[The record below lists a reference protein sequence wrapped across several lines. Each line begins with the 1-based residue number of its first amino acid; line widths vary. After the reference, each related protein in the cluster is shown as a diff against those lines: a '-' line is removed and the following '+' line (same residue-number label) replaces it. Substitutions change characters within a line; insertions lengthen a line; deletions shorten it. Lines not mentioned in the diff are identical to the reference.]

1 MEATMK
7 YKIAIWFLFVCL
19 SSSFAFAQA
28 NINQAFPFVDL
39 NFPEVVAGS
48 GLETLITLSNRGT
61 ANYNGTAHLFKGKQ
75 FQWNPTVNG
84 ISITGGAF
92 PVSILPGRTVTYLIT
107 GSSLEVGGMLITSQE
122 ADLTNYVE
130 GNLTYFITS
139 EGTVIDSIG
148 VLPATPFVA
157 ASLPFDDFY
166 GITLAFSNADFQ
178 ERNADMTFKLYSDT
192 SQLLGTYTTGSDPLL
207 IGEQRA
213 SYLYQLFPAVSSLAS
228 GRVEIQS
235 SIPVCGV
242 AMTQAVG
249 GQFSS
254 LPLGSTIRTYNVD
267 NPGDE
272 VDFARIALWT
282 NGPFVTGYLI
292 VEFNSQQ
299 ALFLVS
305 GQISGEGSNQRLNL
319 HFDANSEF
327 SGYTQIYGMIRTNA
341 PFRWS
346 DTTFSGVYY
355 VTFPEEED
363 GYTNNFT
370 ATLAIP

>member
-1 MEATMK
+1 MR
-7 YKIAIWFLFVCL
+7 YKIAIGILFICL

-28 NINQAFPFVDL
+28 NIDQPFPFKDL
-39 NFPEVVAGS
+39 IFPEVVAGS
-48 GLETLITLSNRGT
+48 GLESLVTLSNRGT
-61 ANYNGTAHLFKGKQ
+61 ATYNGTAYLVQGQ
-75 FQWNPTVNG
+75 DDEWNPVVNG
-84 ISITGGAF
+84 VSITNGRF
-92 PVSILPGRTVTYLIT
+92 NVSILPGRTVTYLIT
-107 GSSLEVGGMLITSQE
+107 GSSLEVGAMSIVSIEGIIDETF
-122 ADLTNYVE
+122 LTNYLE

-139 EGTVIDSIG
+139 GGLTTDSVG

-166 GITLAFSNADFQ
+166 GITLAFLNADFM
-178 ERNADMTFKLYSDT
+178 ERPANITFKLYSDINV
-192 SQLLGTYTTGSDPLL
+192 LLGTYTPNPLL
-207 IGEQRA
+207 AFEQRS

-235 SIPVCGV
+235 SIPICGV
-242 AMTQAVG
+242 AMTQAVS

-292 VEFNSQQ
+292 VELNFEQK
-299 ALFLVS
+299 LFLVS
-305 GQISGEGSNQRLNL
+305 GQISGEDSNQRLYL
-319 HFDANSEF
+319 HFDGNSEF
-327 SGYTQIYGMIRTNA
+327 TGYEQIYGMIRTNA

-346 DTTFSGVYY
+346 DTTFSGIYY
-355 VTFPEEED
+355 VTLPETEE
-363 GYTNNFT
+363 GYSNAFT
-370 ATLAIP
+370 ATLFIP